1 MTLLVLIKP
10 VPMMEL
16 VPHVLITVKPVMN
29 TIHVFLVPNKPIDL
43 VHQNVYVKMDIG
55 MKKVTKIVN
64 HV

>member
-1 MTLLVLIKP
+1 
-10 VPMMEL
+10 MMEL

-43 VHQNVYVKMDIG
+43 VHQNVYVKTDIG